1 MASHG
6 IPRSSTTEP
15 KTEQARLKEQEQI
28 QEYTALVDLIDAK
41 IAERQYTREVLDLT
55 SKLLKKNPENYTI
68 WNVRRR
74 LLIHGLFSK
83 QSDSSLPL
91 TESQSFSPGATTTT
105 SSANLSSSATTS
117 WASKETLPNRA
128 SPIPGKNGTT
138 HDLIKGDLDF
148 IFPLMIE
155 YPKCYWIWNY
165 RLWLLDQAI
174 DRLEVDVARELW
186 SRELALVGKM
196 LNRDSRNFHG
206 WAYRRGVISQLES
219 SKLHGRSMVESEFGY
234 TTKMVKAHL
243 SNFSAWHYRS
253 KLIPR
258 LLTER
263 AASDLE
269 RYQFLNN
276 EFELIT
282 NAIYADAYPYAQSVW
297 FYYQFLMSTIVDE
310 VGHAIITPNLT
321 DEDRIEYATK
331 QLVNLRDMLD
341 GAEDCKWIYN
351 ALLEY
356 TLALSRM
363 QNRQPLEVDKEE
375 CRSWLAELR
384 KLDPLRSGR
393 WDDVEKSLKWL
404 DVDSRFAPES
414 GGPIEL

>member
-1 MASHG
+1 M
-6 IPRSSTTEP
+6 
-15 KTEQARLKEQEQI
+15 
-28 QEYTALVDLIDAK
+28 
-41 IAERQYTREVLDLT
+41 
-55 SKLLKKNPENYTI
+55 
-68 WNVRRR
+68 
-74 LLIHGLFSK
+74 
-83 QSDSSLPL
+83 
-91 TESQSFSPGATTTT
+91 ESQSFSPGATTTT
-105 SSANLSSSATTS
+105 SSANSSSSATTS

-196 LNRDSRNFHG
+196 LTRDSRNFHG

-219 SKLHGRSMVESEFGY
+219 SKLHGRSMVESEFEY
-234 TTKMVKAHL
+234 TTKMVNRHL

-276 EFELIT
+276 GWCLRL
-282 NAIYADAYPYAQSVW
+282 
-297 FYYQFLMSTIVDE
+297 QF
-310 VGHAIITPNLT
+310 P
-321 DEDRIEYATK
+321 
-331 QLVNLRDMLD
+331 
-341 GAEDCKWIYN
+341 
-351 ALLEY
+351 
-356 TLALSRM
+356 
-363 QNRQPLEVDKEE
+363 
-375 CRSWLAELR
+375 
-384 KLDPLRSGR
+384 
-393 WDDVEKSLKWL
+393 
-404 DVDSRFAPES
+404 RFANKIQNLSSSPKPYMQTLTHTLS
-414 GGPIEL
+414 QYGSITSSL